1 MWFKERVLRY
11 GKMTQ
16 EFTRANVLTVL
27 DRINDRLD
35 ATRLI
40 IRKQISKTDHKRLVD
55 LTLELQCVHDVL
67 KAEDVMVSSPP
78 TTPIWGGQSDCASTC
93 ECHQQPAVDRKTA
106 NCVVKQLIDNVK
118 FDRKQEECGEGFW
131 FQFLEYKRDLLGM
144 CPDSDYFCN

>member
-67 KAEDVMVSSPP
+67 KAEDAMVSSPP
-78 TTPIWGGQSDCASTC
+78 TTPIWGGA
-93 ECHQQPAVDRKTA
+93 ERLRLHLRVPPATSS
-106 NCVVKQLIDNVK
+106 
-118 FDRKQEECGEGFW
+118 G
-131 FQFLEYKRDLLGM
+131 
-144 CPDSDYFCN
+144 